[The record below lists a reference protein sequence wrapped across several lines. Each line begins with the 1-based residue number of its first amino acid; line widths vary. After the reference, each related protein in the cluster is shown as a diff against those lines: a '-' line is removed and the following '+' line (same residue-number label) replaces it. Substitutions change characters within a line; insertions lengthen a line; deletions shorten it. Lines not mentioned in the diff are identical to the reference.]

1 MPSCRPF
8 QIEVD
13 EDLDDLLERV
23 QEEAAKQGV
32 QFSGDTSEGRFS
44 GSGVR
49 GQYSVEGKIITISIT
64 DIGFP
69 ASMMHNCST
78 LEREIRRFFG
88 G

>member
-1 MPSCRPF
+1 MTSCRPF

-13 EDLDDLLERV
+13 EDLETLLERV

-32 QFSGDTSEGRFS
+32 QFGGDTSEGRFS

-49 GQYSVEGKIITISIT
+49 GNYTVEGNIITISIT

-69 ASMMHNCST
+69 ASMMHNCSS
-78 LEREIRRFFG
+78 LEQEIRKFFG
-88 G
+88 K